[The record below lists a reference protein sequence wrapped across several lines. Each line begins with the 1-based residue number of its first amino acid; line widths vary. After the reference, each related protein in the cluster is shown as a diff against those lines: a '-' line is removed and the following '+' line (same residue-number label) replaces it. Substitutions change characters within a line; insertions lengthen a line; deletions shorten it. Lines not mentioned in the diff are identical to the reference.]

1 MSKKIGIELTDEE
14 LEMLHSYYEL
24 KKEDFDSF
32 DDFFSDFERFINLK
46 LKKFI
51 LDCELAE
58 VDRQIKELK
67 SQENIPI

>member
-32 DDFFSDFERFINLK
+32 DDFFDFFI
-46 LKKFI
+46 I
-51 LDCELAE
+51 W
-58 VDRQIKELK
+58 
-67 SQENIPI
+67 